1 MDIVTFGEYALKVLL
16 PVGLRL
22 KKLYTSEVDSGIT
35 EAFDLALNDWSEH
48 DPTTNDKLRLRNA
61 LEEYI
66 QSATSYEDLDEDTRA
81 FIDCFQRRLSEQP
94 AAHNY
99 LMMLRADKLEEQ
111 GVRDLQEHHKTQ
123 DLLQSIMSTLKEEDM
138 SPEELQA
145 LLKELP
151 LKEGLEQTE
160 STLGEM
166 LKKKR
171 IPSERVKGLVL
182 EFVRF
187 LFEYTDR
194 VDEEARHLREA
205 GYNYLAETLEE
216 IKRVLT
222 GESKQ
227 SLTAVY
233 EKYQEQAREG
243 EIKVL
248 KELIEG
254 AQLQFSFGEAC
265 KFYKCLIEL
274 APTVDH
280 HFKYAHLLQ
289 SLNNFNEAR
298 SHYEVA
304 LQVLR
309 SLAEHDLE
317 AYTPDVAATLNNL
330 GALLSDT
337 NEFEQ
342 SQTYYEEALQL
353 YRSLA
358 SRNPE
363 AYIPEVAMT
372 LNNLGALLSD
382 TNEFEQSQTYY
393 EEALQIRRSLS
404 ARNPEAYTPA
414 VAATLN
420 NLGILLS
427 DTNEFEQSQTYFE
440 EALQIRRSLSAR
452 NPEAYTPAVAAT
464 LNNLGILLR
473 RTHKFEQSQTYYE
486 EALQIRR
493 SLSARNPEAYT
504 PAVAMTLNNLGA
516 LLRRT
521 HKFEQ
526 SQTYFE
532 EALQI
537 CRSLA
542 SRNPEVYTPAVA
554 MTLNNLGILLSDTNE
569 FEQSQTYFE
578 EALQIYRSLASRNPE
593 AYTPDVAMTLYNL
606 VFLYIKLEREE
617 DAEGAYQEAYDIY
630 QRLAHSHPI
639 PYEIDYAEILVMG
652 ACLLDRQRKY
662 LEEAKAI
669 LDRYPEHPRARKIL
683 SSIE

>member
-1 MDIVTFGEYALKVLL
+1 MDLVTFGEYALKVLL

-22 KKLYTSEVDSGIT
+22 KKLYISEVDSGIT
-35 EAFDLALNDWSEH
+35 EAFDLALSDWSEH

-66 QSATSYEDLDEDTRA
+66 QSATSYKDLDEDTRV

-111 GVRDLQEHHKTQ
+111 GVQNLQEHHKTQ
-123 DLLQSIMSTLKEEDM
+123 DLLQSITSKLEEQNM

-166 LKKKR
+166 LKKRR

-304 LQVLR
+304 LQALR
-309 SLAEHDLE
+309 SLAEHDPE
-317 AYTPDVAATLNNL
+317 TYTPEVAATLNNL
-330 GALLSDT
+330 GA
-337 NEFEQ
+337 
-342 SQTYYEEALQL
+342 
-353 YRSLA
+353 
-358 SRNPE
+358 
-363 AYIPEVAMT
+363 
-372 LNNLGALLSD
+372 
-382 TNEFEQSQTYY
+382 
-393 EEALQIRRSLS
+393 
-404 ARNPEAYTPA
+404 
-414 VAATLN
+414 
-420 NLGILLS
+420 LLS

-452 NPEAYTPAVAAT
+452 NPEAYTPDVAMT
-464 LNNLGILLR
+464 LNNLGNLLSDI
-473 RTHKFEQSQTYYE
+473 HKFEQSQTYFEEALQLYRSLASRNPEAYTPDVAMTLNNLGALLSDTNEFEQSQTYFE

>member
-1 MDIVTFGEYALKVLL
+1 MDLVTFGEYALKVLL

-35 EAFDLALNDWSEH
+35 EAFDLALSDWSEH

-66 QSATSYEDLDEDTRA
+66 QSATSYEDLDEDTRV
-81 FIDCFQRRLSEQP
+81 FIDFFQRRLSEQT

-171 IPSERVKGLVL
+171 IPSERVKRLVL

-187 LFEYTDR
+187 LFEYTDK

-216 IKRVLT
+216 IKRILT

-304 LQVLR
+304 LQALR
-309 SLAEHDLE
+309 SLAEHDPE
-317 AYTPDVAATLNNL
+317 TYTPDVAMTLNNL
-330 GALLSDT
+330 GNLLSDIHK
-337 NEFEQ
+337 FEQ
-342 SQTYYEEALQL
+342 SQTYFEEALQL

-363 AYIPEVAMT
+363 AYTPDVAMT
-372 LNNLGALLSD
+372 LNNLGILLRR
-382 TNEFEQSQTYY
+382 THKFEQSQTYY

-404 ARNPEAYTPA
+404 ARNPEAYTPD
-414 VAATLN
+414 VAMTLN
-420 NLGILLS
+420 NLGALLS
-427 DTNEFEQSQTYFE
+427 DTNEFEQSQTYF
-440 EALQIRRSLSAR
+440 
-452 NPEAYTPAVAAT
+452 
-464 LNNLGILLR
+464 
-473 RTHKFEQSQTYYE
+473 E

>member
-35 EAFDLALNDWSEH
+35 EAFDLALSDWSEH

-81 FIDCFQRRLSEQP
+81 FIDIFQRRLSEQP

-111 GVRDLQEHHKTQ
+111 GMRDLQEHHKTQ

-265 KFYKCLIEL
+265 KFYKRLIEL
-274 APTVDH
+274 APMVDH

-317 AYTPDVAATLNNL
+317 AYTPAVAATLNNL

-363 AYIPEVAMT
+363 AYIPDVAMT
-372 LNNLGALLSD
+372 LNNLGILFSN

-393 EEALQIRRSLS
+393 EEALQIRRSLAS
-404 ARNPEAYTPA
+404 RNPEAYTPE
-414 VAATLN
+414 VAM
-420 NLGILLS
+420 
-427 DTNEFEQSQTYFE
+427 
-440 EALQIRRSLSAR
+440 
-452 NPEAYTPAVAAT
+452 T

-486 EALQIRR
+486 EALQ
-493 SLSARNPEAYT
+493 LY
-504 PAVAMTLNNLGA
+504 
-516 LLRRT
+516 
-521 HKFEQ
+521 
-526 SQTYFE
+526 
-532 EALQI
+532 
-537 CRSLA
+537 RSLA
-542 SRNPEVYTPAVA
+542 SRNPEAYIPDVA
-554 MTLNNLGILLSDTNE
+554 MTLNNLGILFSNTNE
-569 FEQSQTYFE
+569 FEQSQTYYE
-578 EALQIYRSLASRNPE
+578 EALQIRRSLASRNPE
-593 AYTPDVAMTLYNL
+593 AYTPEVAMTLYNL

-639 PYEIDYAEILVMG
+639 PYEINYAEILVMG
-652 ACLLDRQRKY
+652 AYLLDRQRKY

>member
-1 MDIVTFGEYALKVLL
+1 MDLVTFGEYALKVLL

-22 KKLYTSEVDSGIT
+22 KKLYISEVDSGIT
-35 EAFDLALNDWSEH
+35 EAFDLALSDWSEH

-66 QSATSYEDLDEDTRA
+66 QSATSYKDLDEDTRV

-111 GVRDLQEHHKTQ
+111 GVQNLQEHHKTQ
-123 DLLQSIMSTLKEEDM
+123 DLLQSITSKLEEQNM

-160 STLGEM
+160 STLEEM

-171 IPSERVKGLVL
+171 IPSERVKRLVL

-298 SHYEVA
+298 SHYE
-304 LQVLR
+304 
-309 SLAEHDLE
+309 
-317 AYTPDVAATLNNL
+317 
-330 GALLSDT
+330 
-337 NEFEQ
+337 
-342 SQTYYEEALQL
+342 EALQL
-353 YRSLA
+353 
-358 SRNPE
+358 
-363 AYIPEVAMT
+363 
-372 LNNLGALLSD
+372 
-382 TNEFEQSQTYY
+382 
-393 EEALQIRRSLS
+393 
-404 ARNPEAYTPA
+404 
-414 VAATLN
+414 
-420 NLGILLS
+420 
-427 DTNEFEQSQTYFE
+427 
-440 EALQIRRSLSAR
+440 
-452 NPEAYTPAVAAT
+452 
-464 LNNLGILLR
+464 
-473 RTHKFEQSQTYYE
+473 
-486 EALQIRR
+486 
-493 SLSARNPEAYT
+493 
-504 PAVAMTLNNLGA
+504 
-516 LLRRT
+516 
-521 HKFEQ
+521 
-526 SQTYFE
+526 
-532 EALQI
+532 
-537 CRSLA
+537 
-542 SRNPEVYTPAVA
+542 
-554 MTLNNLGILLSDTNE
+554 
-569 FEQSQTYFE
+569 
-578 EALQIYRSLASRNPE
+578 YRSLASRNPE
-593 AYTPDVAMTLYNL
+593 AYTPDVAMTLYNF
-606 VFLYIKLEREE
+606 VYLYIKLEREE

-652 ACLLDRQRKY
+652 AYLLDRQRKY

>member
-1 MDIVTFGEYALKVLL
+1 MDLVTFGEYALKVLL

-22 KKLYTSEVDSGIT
+22 KKLYISEVDSGIT
-35 EAFDLALNDWSEH
+35 KAFDLALSDWSEH

-66 QSATSYEDLDEDTRA
+66 QSATSYKDLDEDTIV

-111 GVRDLQEHHKTQ
+111 GVQNLQEHHKTQ

-160 STLGEM
+160 STLGGM
-166 LKKKR
+166 LKKRR

-265 KFYKCLIEL
+265 KFYKRLIEL

-304 LQVLR
+304 LQALR
-309 SLAEHDLE
+309 SLAEDDLE
-317 AYTPDVAATLNNL
+317 AYTPAVAATLNNL
-330 GALLSDT
+330 GALLSNT

-363 AYIPEVAMT
+363 AYTPDVAM
-372 LNNLGALLSD
+372 
-382 TNEFEQSQTYY
+382 
-393 EEALQIRRSLS
+393 
-404 ARNPEAYTPA
+404 
-414 VAATLN
+414 
-420 NLGILLS
+420 
-427 DTNEFEQSQTYFE
+427 
-440 EALQIRRSLSAR
+440 
-452 NPEAYTPAVAAT
+452 T

-473 RTHKFEQSQTYYE
+473 RTHKFEQSQTYFE
-486 EALQIRR
+486 EALQIR
-493 SLSARNPEAYT
+493 
-504 PAVAMTLNNLGA
+504 
-516 LLRRT
+516 
-521 HKFEQ
+521 
-526 SQTYFE
+526 
-532 EALQI
+532 
-537 CRSLA
+537 
-542 SRNPEVYTPAVA
+542 
-554 MTLNNLGILLSDTNE
+554 
-569 FEQSQTYFE
+569 
-578 EALQIYRSLASRNPE
+578 RSLASRNPE
-593 AYTPDVAMTLYNL
+593 AYTPEVAMTLNNLGNLLSNTNEFEQSQTYYEEALQICRSLSARNPETYTPAVAMTLYNL

-617 DAEGAYQEAYDIY
+617 DAEGVYQEAYDIY

-639 PYEIDYAEILVMG
+639 PYEINYAEILVMG
-652 ACLLDRQRKY
+652 AYLLDRQRKY

>member
-1 MDIVTFGEYALKVLL
+1 MDLVTFGEYALKVLL

-22 KKLYTSEVDSGIT
+22 KKLYISEVDSGIT
-35 EAFDLALNDWSEH
+35 EAFDLALSDWSEH

-66 QSATSYEDLDEDTRA
+66 QSATSYKDLDEDTRV

-111 GVRDLQEHHKTQ
+111 GVQNLQEHHKTQ

-166 LKKKR
+166 LKKRR

-265 KFYKCLIEL
+265 KFYKRLIEL

-304 LQVLR
+304 LQALR
-309 SLAEHDLE
+309 SLAEHDPE
-317 AYTPDVAATLNNL
+317 TYTPDVAATLNNL
-330 GALLSDT
+330 GALLKDT

-363 AYIPEVAMT
+363 A
-372 LNNLGALLSD
+372 
-382 TNEFEQSQTYY
+382 
-393 EEALQIRRSLS
+393 
-404 ARNPEAYTPA
+404 
-414 VAATLN
+414 
-420 NLGILLS
+420 
-427 DTNEFEQSQTYFE
+427 
-440 EALQIRRSLSAR
+440 
-452 NPEAYTPAVAAT
+452 
-464 LNNLGILLR
+464 
-473 RTHKFEQSQTYYE
+473 
-486 EALQIRR
+486 
-493 SLSARNPEAYT
+493 
-504 PAVAMTLNNLGA
+504 
-516 LLRRT
+516 
-521 HKFEQ
+521 
-526 SQTYFE
+526 
-532 EALQI
+532 
-537 CRSLA
+537 
-542 SRNPEVYTPAVA
+542 YTPAVA

-578 EALQIYRSLASRNPE
+578 EALQIRRSLASRNPE
-593 AYTPDVAMTLYNL
+593 AYTPGVAMTLYNL
-606 VFLYIKLEREE
+606 VFLYIKLEREK

-652 ACLLDRQRKY
+652 AYLLDRQRKY

>member
-1 MDIVTFGEYALKVLL
+1 MDLVTFGEYALKVLL

-22 KKLYTSEVDSGIT
+22 KKLYISEVDSGIT
-35 EAFDLALNDWSEH
+35 EAFDLALSDWSEH

-66 QSATSYEDLDEDTRA
+66 QSATSYKDLDEDTRV

-111 GVRDLQEHHKTQ
+111 GVQNLQEHHKTQ
-123 DLLQSIMSTLKEEDM
+123 DLLQSITSKLEEQNM

-166 LKKKR
+166 LKKRR

-233 EKYQEQAREG
+233 EKYQGQAREG

-265 KFYKCLIEL
+265 KFYKRLIEL

-304 LQVLR
+304 LQALR
-309 SLAEHDLE
+309 SLAEHNPE
-317 AYTPDVAATLNNL
+317 TYTPAVATTLNNLGALLSDTHNFEQSQTYYEEALRIRRSLSARNPETYTPEVAATLNNL

-337 NEFEQ
+337 HNFEQ
-342 SQTYYEEALQL
+342 SQTYFEEALQL

-363 AYIPEVAMT
+363 AYTPEVAMT
-372 LNNLGALLSD
+372 LNNLGALLRD
-382 TNEFEQSQTYY
+382 TNEFEQSQTYF

-427 DTNEFEQSQTYFE
+427 DTNEFEQSQTY
-440 EALQIRRSLSAR
+440 
-452 NPEAYTPAVAAT
+452 
-464 LNNLGILLR
+464 
-473 RTHKFEQSQTYYE
+473 YE
-486 EALQIRR
+486 EALQ
-493 SLSARNPEAYT
+493 L
-504 PAVAMTLNNLGA
+504 
-516 LLRRT
+516 
-521 HKFEQ
+521 
-526 SQTYFE
+526 
-532 EALQI
+532 
-537 CRSLA
+537 
-542 SRNPEVYTPAVA
+542 
-554 MTLNNLGILLSDTNE
+554 
-569 FEQSQTYFE
+569 
-578 EALQIYRSLASRNPE
+578 YRSLASRNPE

-652 ACLLDRQRKY
+652 AYLLDRQRKY

>member
-1 MDIVTFGEYALKVLL
+1 MDLVTFGEYALKVLL

-35 EAFDLALNDWSEH
+35 EAFDLALSDWSEH

-66 QSATSYEDLDEDTRA
+66 QSATSYEDLDEDTRV
-81 FIDCFQRRLSEQP
+81 FIDFFQRRLSEQP

-123 DLLQSIMSTLKEEDM
+123 DLLQSIMSTLKEEDI

-298 SHYEVA
+298 SHYEEA
-304 LQVLR
+304 LQLYR
-309 SLAEHDLE
+309 SLSARNPE

-363 AYIPEVAMT
+363 AYTPAVAMT
-372 LNNLGALLSD
+372 LNNLGILLRR
-382 TNEFEQSQTYY
+382 THKFEQSRTYY

-404 ARNPEAYTPA
+404 ARNPE
-414 VAATLN
+414 
-420 NLGILLS
+420 
-427 DTNEFEQSQTYFE
+427 
-440 EALQIRRSLSAR
+440 
-452 NPEAYTPAVAAT
+452 
-464 LNNLGILLR
+464 
-473 RTHKFEQSQTYYE
+473 
-486 EALQIRR
+486 
-493 SLSARNPEAYT
+493 
-504 PAVAMTLNNLGA
+504 
-516 LLRRT
+516 
-521 HKFEQ
+521 
-526 SQTYFE
+526 
-532 EALQI
+532 
-537 CRSLA
+537 
-542 SRNPEVYTPAVA
+542 VYTPDVA

-578 EALQIYRSLASRNPE
+578 EALQLYRSLSARNPE

-652 ACLLDRQRKY
+652 ACSLDRQRKY

>member
-1 MDIVTFGEYALKVLL
+1 MLSKYFYQLDFGS
-16 PVGLRL
+16 R
-22 KKLYTSEVDSGIT
+22 KLYISEVDSGIT
-35 EAFDLALNDWSEH
+35 EAFDLALSDWSEH

-66 QSATSYEDLDEDTRA
+66 QSATSYKDLDEDTRV

-111 GVRDLQEHHKTQ
+111 GVQNLQEHHKTQ
-123 DLLQSIMSTLKEEDM
+123 DLLQSITSKLEEQNM

-265 KFYKCLIEL
+265 KFYKRLIEL
-274 APTVDH
+274 APMVDH

-304 LQVLR
+304 LQALR
-309 SLAEHDLE
+309 SLAEHDPE
-317 AYTPDVAATLNNL
+317 TYTPAVATTLNNLGVLLSDTHNFEQSQTYYEEALRIRRSLSARNPETYTPEVAATLNNL
-330 GALLSDT
+330 GALLSDTHNFEQSQTYFEEALQLYRSLASRNPEAYTPAVAMTLNNLGTLLKDT

-353 YRSLA
+353 YRSL
-358 SRNPE
+358 
-363 AYIPEVAMT
+363 
-372 LNNLGALLSD
+372 
-382 TNEFEQSQTYY
+382 
-393 EEALQIRRSLS
+393 
-404 ARNPEAYTPA
+404 
-414 VAATLN
+414 
-420 NLGILLS
+420 
-427 DTNEFEQSQTYFE
+427 
-440 EALQIRRSLSAR
+440 
-452 NPEAYTPAVAAT
+452 
-464 LNNLGILLR
+464 
-473 RTHKFEQSQTYYE
+473 
-486 EALQIRR
+486 
-493 SLSARNPEAYT
+493 SARNPEAYT
-504 PAVAMTLNNLGA
+504 PAVAMTLYN
-516 LLRRT
+516 
-521 HKFEQ
+521 F
-526 SQTYFE
+526 
-532 EALQI
+532 
-537 CRSLA
+537 
-542 SRNPEVYTPAVA
+542 VY
-554 MTLNNLGILLSDTNE
+554 
-569 FEQSQTYFE
+569 
-578 EALQIYRSLASRNPE
+578 
-593 AYTPDVAMTLYNL
+593 
-606 VFLYIKLEREE
+606 LYIKLEREE

-652 ACLLDRQRKY
+652 AYLLDRQRKY

-669 LDRYPEHPRARKIL
+669 LYRYPEHPRARKIL

>member
-1 MDIVTFGEYALKVLL
+1 MDLVTFGEYALKVLL

-35 EAFDLALNDWSEH
+35 EAFDLALSDWSEH

-66 QSATSYEDLDEDTRA
+66 QSATSYEDLDEDTRV
-81 FIDCFQRRLSEQP
+81 FIDFFQRRLSEQT

-182 EFVRF
+182 GFVRF

-280 HFKYAHLLQ
+280 HFKYAHLLH

-298 SHYEVA
+298 SHYE
-304 LQVLR
+304 
-309 SLAEHDLE
+309 
-317 AYTPDVAATLNNL
+317 
-330 GALLSDT
+330 
-337 NEFEQ
+337 
-342 SQTYYEEALQL
+342 EALQL
-353 YRSLA
+353 Y
-358 SRNPE
+358 
-363 AYIPEVAMT
+363 
-372 LNNLGALLSD
+372 
-382 TNEFEQSQTYY
+382 
-393 EEALQIRRSLS
+393 RSLS
-404 ARNPEAYTPA
+404 ARNPEAYTP
-414 VAATLN
+414 
-420 NLGILLS
+420 
-427 DTNEFEQSQTYFE
+427 E
-440 EALQIRRSLSAR
+440 
-452 NPEAYTPAVAAT
+452 VAAT

-486 EALQIRR
+486 EALQLYR
-493 SLSARNPEAYT
+493 SLASRNPEAYT
-504 PAVAMTLNNLGA
+504 PAVAMTLNNLGN
-516 LLRRT
+516 LLRDT
-521 HKFEQ
+521 NEFEQ
-526 SQTYFE
+526 SQTYYE

-537 CRSLA
+537 RRSLA
-542 SRNPEVYTPAVA
+542 SRNPEAYTPDVAMTLNNLGNLLSDTNEFEQSQTYYEEALQIRRSLASRNPEAYTPAVA
-554 MTLNNLGILLSDTNE
+554 MTLNNLGILLRRTHK
-569 FEQSQTYFE
+569 FEQSQTYYE
-578 EALQIYRSLASRNPE
+578 EALQICRSLSARNPE
-593 AYTPDVAMTLYNL
+593 AYTPAVAMTLYNL

>member
-1 MDIVTFGEYALKVLL
+1 MDLVTFGEYALKVLL

-22 KKLYTSEVDSGIT
+22 KKLYISEVDSGIT
-35 EAFDLALNDWSEH
+35 EAFDLALSDWSEH

-66 QSATSYEDLDEDTRA
+66 QSATSYKDLDEDTRV

-111 GVRDLQEHHKTQ
+111 GVQNLQEHHKTQ
-123 DLLQSIMSTLKEEDM
+123 DLLQSITSKLEEQNM

-166 LKKKR
+166 LKKRR

-233 EKYQEQAREG
+233 EKYQGQAREG

-265 KFYKCLIEL
+265 KFYKRLIEL

-304 LQVLR
+304 LQALR
-309 SLAEHDLE
+309 SLAEHNPE
-317 AYTPDVAATLNNL
+317 TYTPAVATTLNNL

-337 NEFEQ
+337 HN
-342 SQTYYEEALQL
+342 
-353 YRSLA
+353 
-358 SRNPE
+358 
-363 AYIPEVAMT
+363 
-372 LNNLGALLSD
+372 
-382 TNEFEQSQTYY
+382 
-393 EEALQIRRSLS
+393 
-404 ARNPEAYTPA
+404 
-414 VAATLN
+414 
-420 NLGILLS
+420 
-427 DTNEFEQSQTYFE
+427 FEQSQTYFE
-440 EALQIRRSLSAR
+440 EALQL
-452 NPEAYTPAVAAT
+452 
-464 LNNLGILLR
+464 
-473 RTHKFEQSQTYYE
+473 
-486 EALQIRR
+486 
-493 SLSARNPEAYT
+493 
-504 PAVAMTLNNLGA
+504 
-516 LLRRT
+516 
-521 HKFEQ
+521 
-526 SQTYFE
+526 
-532 EALQI
+532 
-537 CRSLA
+537 
-542 SRNPEVYTPAVA
+542 
-554 MTLNNLGILLSDTNE
+554 
-569 FEQSQTYFE
+569 
-578 EALQIYRSLASRNPE
+578 YRSLASRNPE

-652 ACLLDRQRKY
+652 AYLLDRQRKY

>member
-1 MDIVTFGEYALKVLL
+1 MDIATFGEYALKVLL

-160 STLGEM
+160 STLEEM

-171 IPSERVKGLVL
+171 IPSERVKRLVL

-187 LFEYTDR
+187 LFEYTDK

-280 HFKYAHLLQ
+280 HFKYAHLLH

-298 SHYEVA
+298 SHYE
-304 LQVLR
+304 
-309 SLAEHDLE
+309 
-317 AYTPDVAATLNNL
+317 
-330 GALLSDT
+330 
-337 NEFEQ
+337 
-342 SQTYYEEALQL
+342 EALQL
-353 YRSLA
+353 Y
-358 SRNPE
+358 
-363 AYIPEVAMT
+363 
-372 LNNLGALLSD
+372 
-382 TNEFEQSQTYY
+382 
-393 EEALQIRRSLS
+393 RSLS
-404 ARNPEAYTPA
+404 ARNPEAYTP
-414 VAATLN
+414 
-420 NLGILLS
+420 
-427 DTNEFEQSQTYFE
+427 E
-440 EALQIRRSLSAR
+440 
-452 NPEAYTPAVAAT
+452 VAAT

-486 EALQIRR
+486 EALQ
-493 SLSARNPEAYT
+493 LY
-504 PAVAMTLNNLGA
+504 
-516 LLRRT
+516 
-521 HKFEQ
+521 
-526 SQTYFE
+526 
-532 EALQI
+532 
-537 CRSLA
+537 RSLA
-542 SRNPEVYTPAVA
+542 SRNPEAYTPAVA

-569 FEQSQTYFE
+569 FEQSQTYYE
-578 EALQIYRSLASRNPE
+578 EALQIRRSLASRNPE
-593 AYTPDVAMTLYNL
+593 AYTPAVAMTLNNLGILLRRTHKFEQSQTYYEEALQICRSLSARNPEAYTPAVAMTLYNL

>member
-1 MDIVTFGEYALKVLL
+1 MDLVTFGEYALKVLL

-22 KKLYTSEVDSGIT
+22 KKLYISEVDSGIT
-35 EAFDLALNDWSEH
+35 EAFDLALSDWSEH

-66 QSATSYEDLDEDTRA
+66 QSATSYKDLDEDTRV

-111 GVRDLQEHHKTQ
+111 GVQNLQEHHKTQ
-123 DLLQSIMSTLKEEDM
+123 DLLQSITSKLEEQNM

-166 LKKKR
+166 LKKRR

-304 LQVLR
+304 LQALR
-309 SLAEHDLE
+309 SLAEHDPE
-317 AYTPDVAATLNNL
+317 TYTPEVAATLNNL
-330 GALLSDT
+330 GA
-337 NEFEQ
+337 
-342 SQTYYEEALQL
+342 
-353 YRSLA
+353 
-358 SRNPE
+358 
-363 AYIPEVAMT
+363 
-372 LNNLGALLSD
+372 
-382 TNEFEQSQTYY
+382 
-393 EEALQIRRSLS
+393 
-404 ARNPEAYTPA
+404 
-414 VAATLN
+414 
-420 NLGILLS
+420 LLS

-452 NPEAYTPAVAAT
+452 NPEAYTPDVAMTLNNLGNLLSDIHKFEQSQTYFEEALQLYRSLASRNPEAYTPDVAMT

>member
-1 MDIVTFGEYALKVLL
+1 MDLVTFGEYALKVLL

-22 KKLYTSEVDSGIT
+22 KKLYISEVDSGIT
-35 EAFDLALNDWSEH
+35 EAFDLALSDWSEH

-66 QSATSYEDLDEDTRA
+66 QSATSYKDLDEDTRV

-111 GVRDLQEHHKTQ
+111 GVQNLQEHHKTQ
-123 DLLQSIMSTLKEEDM
+123 DLLQSITSKLEEQNM

-166 LKKKR
+166 LKKRR

-233 EKYQEQAREG
+233 EKYQGQAREG

-265 KFYKCLIEL
+265 KFYKRLIEL

-304 LQVLR
+304 LQALR
-309 SLAEHDLE
+309 SLAEHNPE
-317 AYTPDVAATLNNL
+317 TYTPAVATTLNNL

-337 NEFEQ
+337 HNFEQ
-342 SQTYYEEALQL
+342 SQTYFEEALQL

-363 AYIPEVAMT
+363 AYTPEVAMT
-372 LNNLGALLSD
+372 LNNLGNLL
-382 TNEFEQSQTYY
+382 
-393 EEALQIRRSLS
+393 RC
-404 ARNPEAYTPA
+404 
-414 VAATLN
+414 
-420 NLGILLS
+420 
-427 DTNEFEQSQTYFE
+427 TNEFEQSQTYFE
-440 EALQIRRSLSAR
+440 EALQICRSLSAR
-452 NPEAYTPAVAAT
+452 NPET
-464 LNNLGILLR
+464 
-473 RTHKFEQSQTYYE
+473 
-486 EALQIRR
+486 
-493 SLSARNPEAYT
+493 YT

-532 EALQI
+532 EALQ
-537 CRSLA
+537 L
-542 SRNPEVYTPAVA
+542 
-554 MTLNNLGILLSDTNE
+554 
-569 FEQSQTYFE
+569 
-578 EALQIYRSLASRNPE
+578 YRSLASRNPE

-652 ACLLDRQRKY
+652 AYLLDRQRKY

>member
-35 EAFDLALNDWSEH
+35 EAFDLALSDWSEH

-81 FIDCFQRRLSEQP
+81 FIDIFQRRLSEQP

-111 GVRDLQEHHKTQ
+111 GMRDLQEHHKTQ

-265 KFYKCLIEL
+265 KFYKRLIEL
-274 APTVDH
+274 APMVDH

-317 AYTPDVAATLNNL
+317 AYTPAVAATLNNL

-363 AYIPEVAMT
+363 AYIPDVAMT
-372 LNNLGALLSD
+372 LNNLGNLLSN

-393 EEALQIRRSLS
+393 EEALQIRRSL
-404 ARNPEAYTPA
+404 
-414 VAATLN
+414 
-420 NLGILLS
+420 
-427 DTNEFEQSQTYFE
+427 
-440 EALQIRRSLSAR
+440 
-452 NPEAYTPAVAAT
+452 
-464 LNNLGILLR
+464 
-473 RTHKFEQSQTYYE
+473 
-486 EALQIRR
+486 
-493 SLSARNPEAYT
+493 
-504 PAVAMTLNNLGA
+504 
-516 LLRRT
+516 
-521 HKFEQ
+521 
-526 SQTYFE
+526 
-532 EALQI
+532 
-537 CRSLA
+537 
-542 SRNPEVYTPAVA
+542 
-554 MTLNNLGILLSDTNE
+554 
-569 FEQSQTYFE
+569 
-578 EALQIYRSLASRNPE
+578 ASRNPE
-593 AYTPDVAMTLYNL
+593 AYTPEVAMTLYNL

-639 PYEIDYAEILVMG
+639 PYEINYAEILVMG
-652 ACLLDRQRKY
+652 AYLLDRQRKY

>member
-1 MDIVTFGEYALKVLL
+1 MDLVTFGEYALKVLL

-35 EAFDLALNDWSEH
+35 EAFDLALSDWSEH

-66 QSATSYEDLDEDTRA
+66 QSATSYKDLDEDTRV
-81 FIDCFQRRLSEQP
+81 FIDFFQRRLSEQP

-111 GVRDLQEHHKTQ
+111 GVQDLQEHHKTQ

-138 SPEELQA
+138 SSEELQA

-182 EFVRF
+182 GFVRF

-233 EKYQEQAREG
+233 EKYQGQAREG

-265 KFYKCLIEL
+265 KFYKRLIEL

-304 LQVLR
+304 LQALR
-309 SLAEHDLE
+309 SLAEHNPE
-317 AYTPDVAATLNNL
+317 TYTPAVATTLNNL

-337 NEFEQ
+337 HNFEQ
-342 SQTYYEEALQL
+342 SQTYFEEALQL

-363 AYIPEVAMT
+363 AYTPEVAMT
-372 LNNLGALLSD
+372 LNNLGALLRD
-382 TNEFEQSQTYY
+382 TNEFEQSQTYF

-427 DTNEFEQSQTYFE
+427 DTNEFEQSQTYYEEALQLYRSLASRNPEAYTPEVAMTLNNLGNLLRCTNEFEQSQTYFE
-440 EALQIRRSLSAR
+440 EALQICRSLSAR
-452 NPEAYTPAVAAT
+452 NPET
-464 LNNLGILLR
+464 
-473 RTHKFEQSQTYYE
+473 
-486 EALQIRR
+486 
-493 SLSARNPEAYT
+493 YT

-532 EALQI
+532 EALQ
-537 CRSLA
+537 L
-542 SRNPEVYTPAVA
+542 
-554 MTLNNLGILLSDTNE
+554 
-569 FEQSQTYFE
+569 
-578 EALQIYRSLASRNPE
+578 YRSLASRNPE

-652 ACLLDRQRKY
+652 AYLLDRQRKY

>member
-35 EAFDLALNDWSEH
+35 EAFDLALSDWSEH

-81 FIDCFQRRLSEQP
+81 FIDIFQRRLSEQP

-111 GVRDLQEHHKTQ
+111 GMRDLQEHHKTQ

-265 KFYKCLIEL
+265 KFYKRLIEL
-274 APTVDH
+274 APMVDH

-317 AYTPDVAATLNNL
+317 AYTPAVAATLNNL

-363 AYIPEVAMT
+363 AYIPDVAMT
-372 LNNLGALLSD
+372 LNNLGNLLSN

-393 EEALQIRRSLS
+393 EEALQIRRSLAS
-404 ARNPEAYTPA
+404 RNPEAYTPA

-420 NLGILLS
+420 NLGNLLSDTNEFEQSQTYYEEALQLYRSLSARNPETYTPAVAATLNNLGALLS

-440 EALQIRRSLSAR
+440 EALQIRRSLASR
-452 NPEAYTPAVAAT
+452 NPEAYIPDVAMT
-464 LNNLGILLR
+464 LNNLGILFSN
-473 RTHKFEQSQTYYE
+473 TNEFEQSQTYYE

-493 SLSARNPEAYT
+493 SL
-504 PAVAMTLNNLGA
+504 
-516 LLRRT
+516 
-521 HKFEQ
+521 
-526 SQTYFE
+526 
-532 EALQI
+532 
-537 CRSLA
+537 
-542 SRNPEVYTPAVA
+542 
-554 MTLNNLGILLSDTNE
+554 
-569 FEQSQTYFE
+569 
-578 EALQIYRSLASRNPE
+578 ASRNPE
-593 AYTPDVAMTLYNL
+593 AYTPEVAMTLYNL

-639 PYEIDYAEILVMG
+639 PYEINYAEILVMG
-652 ACLLDRQRKY
+652 AYLLDRQRKY

>member
-1 MDIVTFGEYALKVLL
+1 MDLVTFGEYALKVLL

-35 EAFDLALNDWSEH
+35 EAFDLALSDWSEH

-66 QSATSYEDLDEDTRA
+66 QSATSYKDLDEDTRV
-81 FIDCFQRRLSEQP
+81 FIDFFQRRLSEQP

-111 GVRDLQEHHKTQ
+111 GVQDLQEHHKTQ

-138 SPEELQA
+138 SSEELQA

-182 EFVRF
+182 GFVRF

-227 SLTAVY
+227 SLTAIY
-233 EKYQEQAREG
+233 ERYQEQAREG

-265 KFYKCLIEL
+265 KFYKRLIEL

-280 HFKYAHLLQ
+280 HFEYAHLLQ

-304 LQVLR
+304 LQALR

-317 AYTPDVAATLNNL
+317 AYTPAVAMTLNNL
-330 GALLSDT
+330 GILLSDT

-363 AYIPEVAMT
+363 AYTPDVAMT
-372 LNNLGALLSD
+372 LNNLGNLLSD

-393 EEALQIRRSLS
+393 EEALQIRRSLAS
-404 ARNPEAYTPA
+404 RNPEAYTPA

-420 NLGILLS
+420 NLGALLS

-440 EALQIRRSLSAR
+440 EALQICRSLSAR
-452 NPEAYTPAVAAT
+452 NPETYTPA
-464 LNNLGILLR
+464 
-473 RTHKFEQSQTYYE
+473 
-486 EALQIRR
+486 
-493 SLSARNPEAYT
+493 
-504 PAVAMTLNNLGA
+504 
-516 LLRRT
+516 
-521 HKFEQ
+521 
-526 SQTYFE
+526 
-532 EALQI
+532 
-537 CRSLA
+537 
-542 SRNPEVYTPAVA
+542 
-554 MTLNNLGILLSDTNE
+554 
-569 FEQSQTYFE
+569 
-578 EALQIYRSLASRNPE
+578 
-593 AYTPDVAMTLYNL
+593 VAMTLYNL

-617 DAEGAYQEAYDIY
+617 DAEGVYQEAYDIY

-652 ACLLDRQRKY
+652 AYLLDRQRKY

>member
-1 MDIVTFGEYALKVLL
+1 MDLVTFGEYALKVLL

-22 KKLYTSEVDSGIT
+22 KKLYISEVDSGIT
-35 EAFDLALNDWSEH
+35 EAFDLALSDWSEH

-66 QSATSYEDLDEDTRA
+66 QSATSYKDLDEDTRV

-111 GVRDLQEHHKTQ
+111 GVQNLQEHHKTQ
-123 DLLQSIMSTLKEEDM
+123 DLLQSITSKLEEQNM

-166 LKKKR
+166 LKKRR

-233 EKYQEQAREG
+233 EKYQGQAREG

-265 KFYKCLIEL
+265 KFYKRLIEL

-304 LQVLR
+304 LQALR
-309 SLAEHDLE
+309 SLAEHNPE
-317 AYTPDVAATLNNL
+317 TYTPAVATTLNNLGALLSDTHNFEQSQTYYEEALRIRRSLSARNPETYTPEVAATLNNL

-337 NEFEQ
+337 HNFEQSQTYFEEALQLYRSLASRNPEAYTPEVAMTLNNLGILLSDTHNFEQ

-363 AYIPEVAMT
+363 AYTPEVAMT
-372 LNNLGALLSD
+372 LNNLGNLL
-382 TNEFEQSQTYY
+382 
-393 EEALQIRRSLS
+393 RC
-404 ARNPEAYTPA
+404 
-414 VAATLN
+414 
-420 NLGILLS
+420 
-427 DTNEFEQSQTYFE
+427 TNEFEQSQTYFE
-440 EALQIRRSLSAR
+440 EALQICRSLSAR
-452 NPEAYTPAVAAT
+452 NPET
-464 LNNLGILLR
+464 
-473 RTHKFEQSQTYYE
+473 
-486 EALQIRR
+486 
-493 SLSARNPEAYT
+493 YT

-532 EALQI
+532 EALQ
-537 CRSLA
+537 L
-542 SRNPEVYTPAVA
+542 
-554 MTLNNLGILLSDTNE
+554 
-569 FEQSQTYFE
+569 
-578 EALQIYRSLASRNPE
+578 YRSLASRNPE

-652 ACLLDRQRKY
+652 AYLLDRQRKY

>member
-1 MDIVTFGEYALKVLL
+1 MDLVTFGEYALKVLL

-35 EAFDLALNDWSEH
+35 EAFDLALSDWSEH

-81 FIDCFQRRLSEQP
+81 FIDFFQRRLSEQP

-265 KFYKCLIEL
+265 KFYKRLIEL

-280 HFKYAHLLQ
+280 HFEYAHLLQ

-317 AYTPDVAATLNNL
+317 AYTPAVATTLNNL
-330 GALLSDT
+330 GTLLKDT

-363 AYIPEVAMT
+363 AYIPDVAM
-372 LNNLGALLSD
+372 
-382 TNEFEQSQTYY
+382 
-393 EEALQIRRSLS
+393 
-404 ARNPEAYTPA
+404 
-414 VAATLN
+414 TLN

-427 DTNEFEQSQTYFE
+427 DTNEFEQS
-440 EALQIRRSLSAR
+440 L
-452 NPEAYTPAVAAT
+452 
-464 LNNLGILLR
+464 
-473 RTHKFEQSQTYYE
+473 TYYE
-486 EALQIRR
+486 EALQLYR

-516 LLRRT
+516 LLRDTNEFEQSQTYYEEALQIRRSLASRNPEAYTPAVAATLNNLGALLSDT
-521 HKFEQ
+521 HNFEQ

-537 CRSLA
+537 R
-542 SRNPEVYTPAVA
+542 
-554 MTLNNLGILLSDTNE
+554 
-569 FEQSQTYFE
+569 
-578 EALQIYRSLASRNPE
+578 RSLASRNPE
-593 AYTPDVAMTLYNL
+593 AYTPAVAMTLYNL
-606 VFLYIKLEREE
+606 VFLYIKLEREK

-652 ACLLDRQRKY
+652 AYLLDRQRKY

>member
-1 MDIVTFGEYALKVLL
+1 MDLVTFGEYALKVLL

-35 EAFDLALNDWSEH
+35 EAFDLALSDWSEH

-66 QSATSYEDLDEDTRA
+66 QSATSYEDLDEDTRV
-81 FIDCFQRRLSEQP
+81 FIDFFQRRLSEQT

-182 EFVRF
+182 GFVRF

-280 HFKYAHLLQ
+280 HFKYAHLLH

-298 SHYEVA
+298 SHYE
-304 LQVLR
+304 
-309 SLAEHDLE
+309 
-317 AYTPDVAATLNNL
+317 
-330 GALLSDT
+330 
-337 NEFEQ
+337 
-342 SQTYYEEALQL
+342 EALQL
-353 YRSLA
+353 Y
-358 SRNPE
+358 
-363 AYIPEVAMT
+363 
-372 LNNLGALLSD
+372 
-382 TNEFEQSQTYY
+382 
-393 EEALQIRRSLS
+393 RSLS
-404 ARNPEAYTPA
+404 ARNPEAYTP
-414 VAATLN
+414 
-420 NLGILLS
+420 
-427 DTNEFEQSQTYFE
+427 E
-440 EALQIRRSLSAR
+440 
-452 NPEAYTPAVAAT
+452 VAAT

-486 EALQIRR
+486 EALQ
-493 SLSARNPEAYT
+493 L
-504 PAVAMTLNNLGA
+504 
-516 LLRRT
+516 
-521 HKFEQ
+521 
-526 SQTYFE
+526 
-532 EALQI
+532 
-537 CRSLA
+537 
-542 SRNPEVYTPAVA
+542 
-554 MTLNNLGILLSDTNE
+554 
-569 FEQSQTYFE
+569 
-578 EALQIYRSLASRNPE
+578 YRSLASRNPE
-593 AYTPDVAMTLYNL
+593 AYTPAVAMTLYNL

>member
-1 MDIVTFGEYALKVLL
+1 MDLVTFGEYALKVLL

-66 QSATSYEDLDEDTRA
+66 QSATSYKDLDEDTRV
-81 FIDCFQRRLSEQP
+81 FIDCFQRRLSEQL
-94 AAHNY
+94 AAYNY

-111 GVRDLQEHHKTQ
+111 GVRDLQEHHKTH
-123 DLLQSIMSTLKEEDM
+123 DLLQSITSKLEEQNM
-138 SPEELQA
+138 SPEDFQV

-160 STLGEM
+160 STLEEM
-166 LKKKR
+166 LKKKH
-171 IPSERVKGLVL
+171 IPSERVKRLVL

-187 LFEYTDR
+187 LFEYTDK

-216 IKRVLT
+216 IKRVLR

-248 KELIEG
+248 KQLIEG
-254 AQLQFSFGEAC
+254 AQLQFSFREAC
-265 KFYKCLIEL
+265 KFYKRLIEL

-280 HFKYAHLLQ
+280 HFEYAHLLQ

-304 LQVLR
+304 LQALH
-309 SLAEHDLE
+309 SLAEHD
-317 AYTPDVAATLNNL
+317 PDT
-330 GALLSDT
+330 
-337 NEFEQ
+337 
-342 SQTYYEEALQL
+342 
-353 YRSLA
+353 
-358 SRNPE
+358 
-363 AYIPEVAMT
+363 
-372 LNNLGALLSD
+372 
-382 TNEFEQSQTYY
+382 
-393 EEALQIRRSLS
+393 
-404 ARNPEAYTPA
+404 YTPA
-414 VAATLN
+414 VAA
-420 NLGILLS
+420 
-427 DTNEFEQSQTYFE
+427 
-440 EALQIRRSLSAR
+440 
-452 NPEAYTPAVAAT
+452 
-464 LNNLGILLR
+464 
-473 RTHKFEQSQTYYE
+473 
-486 EALQIRR
+486 
-493 SLSARNPEAYT
+493 
-504 PAVAMTLNNLGA
+504 TLNNLGA

-537 CRSLA
+537 RRSLA
-542 SRNPEVYTPAVA
+542 SRNPEAYTPAVA
-554 MTLNNLGILLSDTNE
+554 ATFNNLGNLLSNTNE
-569 FEQSQTYFE
+569 FEQSQTYYE
-578 EALQIYRSLASRNPE
+578 EALQLYRSLSARNPETYTPDVAATLNNLGILLRHTHKFEQSQTYYEEALQLYRSLSARNPEAYTPALAATLNNLGGLLSNTNEFEQSQTYYEEALQLYRSLSARNPE

-652 ACLLDRQRKY
+652 ACSLDRQRKY

-669 LDRYPEHPRARKIL
+669 LYRYPEHPRARKIL

>member
-1 MDIVTFGEYALKVLL
+1 MDLVTFGEYALKVLL

-22 KKLYTSEVDSGIT
+22 KKLYISEVDSGIT
-35 EAFDLALNDWSEH
+35 EAFDLALSDWSEH

-66 QSATSYEDLDEDTRA
+66 QSATSYKDLDEDTRV

-111 GVRDLQEHHKTQ
+111 GVQNLQEHHKTQ
-123 DLLQSIMSTLKEEDM
+123 DLLQSITSKLEEQNM

-166 LKKKR
+166 LKKRR

-233 EKYQEQAREG
+233 EKYQGQAREG

-265 KFYKCLIEL
+265 KFYKRLIEL

-304 LQVLR
+304 LQALR
-309 SLAEHDLE
+309 SLAEHNPE
-317 AYTPDVAATLNNL
+317 TYTPAVATTLNNL

-337 NEFEQ
+337 HNFEQ

-353 YRSLA
+353 
-358 SRNPE
+358 
-363 AYIPEVAMT
+363 
-372 LNNLGALLSD
+372 
-382 TNEFEQSQTYY
+382 
-393 EEALQIRRSLS
+393 
-404 ARNPEAYTPA
+404 
-414 VAATLN
+414 
-420 NLGILLS
+420 
-427 DTNEFEQSQTYFE
+427 
-440 EALQIRRSLSAR
+440 
-452 NPEAYTPAVAAT
+452 
-464 LNNLGILLR
+464 
-473 RTHKFEQSQTYYE
+473 
-486 EALQIRR
+486 
-493 SLSARNPEAYT
+493 
-504 PAVAMTLNNLGA
+504 
-516 LLRRT
+516 
-521 HKFEQ
+521 
-526 SQTYFE
+526 
-532 EALQI
+532 
-537 CRSLA
+537 
-542 SRNPEVYTPAVA
+542 
-554 MTLNNLGILLSDTNE
+554 
-569 FEQSQTYFE
+569 
-578 EALQIYRSLASRNPE
+578 YRSLASRNPE

-652 ACLLDRQRKY
+652 AYLLDRQRKY

>member
-1 MDIVTFGEYALKVLL
+1 MDLVTFGEYALKVLL

-35 EAFDLALNDWSEH
+35 EAFDLALSDWSEH

-66 QSATSYEDLDEDTRA
+66 QSATSYKDLDEDTRV
-81 FIDCFQRRLSEQP
+81 FIDFFQRRLSEQP

-111 GVRDLQEHHKTQ
+111 GVQDLQEHHKTQ

-160 STLGEM
+160 STLEEM

-171 IPSERVKGLVL
+171 IPSERVKRLVL

-187 LFEYTDR
+187 LFEYTDK

-298 SHYEVA
+298 SHYE
-304 LQVLR
+304 
-309 SLAEHDLE
+309 
-317 AYTPDVAATLNNL
+317 
-330 GALLSDT
+330 
-337 NEFEQ
+337 
-342 SQTYYEEALQL
+342 EALQL

-363 AYIPEVAMT
+363 AYTPDVAMTLNNLGALLSGTHKFEQSQTYYEEALQLYSSLASRNPEAYTPAVAAT

-393 EEALQIRRSLS
+393 EEALQIRRSLAS
-404 ARNPEAYTPA
+404 RNPEAYTP
-414 VAATLN
+414 
-420 NLGILLS
+420 
-427 DTNEFEQSQTYFE
+427 D
-440 EALQIRRSLSAR
+440 
-452 NPEAYTPAVAAT
+452 
-464 LNNLGILLR
+464 
-473 RTHKFEQSQTYYE
+473 
-486 EALQIRR
+486 
-493 SLSARNPEAYT
+493 
-504 PAVAMTLNNLGA
+504 VAMTLNNLGA
-516 LLRRT
+516 LLSDT
-521 HKFEQ
+521 NKFEQ
-526 SQTYFE
+526 SQTY
-532 EALQI
+532 
-537 CRSLA
+537 
-542 SRNPEVYTPAVA
+542 Y
-554 MTLNNLGILLSDTNE
+554 
-569 FEQSQTYFE
+569 E

-593 AYTPDVAMTLYNL
+593 AYTPDVAMTLYNF
-606 VFLYIKLEREE
+606 VYLYIKLEREE

>member
-1 MDIVTFGEYALKVLL
+1 MDLVTFGEYALKVLL

-35 EAFDLALNDWSEH
+35 EAFDLALSDWSEH

-66 QSATSYEDLDEDTRA
+66 QSATSYKDLDEDTRV
-81 FIDCFQRRLSEQP
+81 FIDFFQRRLSEQP

-111 GVRDLQEHHKTQ
+111 GVQDLQEHHKTQ

-138 SPEELQA
+138 SSEELQA

-182 EFVRF
+182 GFVRF

-227 SLTAVY
+227 SLTAIY
-233 EKYQEQAREG
+233 ERYQEQAREG

-265 KFYKCLIEL
+265 KFYKRLIEL
-274 APTVDH
+274 APTVDQ
-280 HFKYAHLLQ
+280 HFEYAHLLQ

-304 LQVLR
+304 LQALR

-317 AYTPDVAATLNNL
+317 AYTPAVAMTLNNL
-330 GALLSDT
+330 GILLSDT

-363 AYIPEVAMT
+363 AYTPDVAMT
-372 LNNLGALLSD
+372 LNNLGNLLSD

-393 EEALQIRRSLS
+393 EEALQIRRSLAS
-404 ARNPEAYTPA
+404 RNPEAYTPA

-420 NLGILLS
+420 NLG
-427 DTNEFEQSQTYFE
+427 
-440 EALQIRRSLSAR
+440 A
-452 NPEAYTPAVAAT
+452 
-464 LNNLGILLR
+464 
-473 RTHKFEQSQTYYE
+473 
-486 EALQIRR
+486 
-493 SLSARNPEAYT
+493 
-504 PAVAMTLNNLGA
+504 
-516 LLRRT
+516 
-521 HKFEQ
+521 
-526 SQTYFE
+526 
-532 EALQI
+532 
-537 CRSLA
+537 
-542 SRNPEVYTPAVA
+542 
-554 MTLNNLGILLSDTNE
+554 LLSDTNE

-593 AYTPDVAMTLYNL
+593 AYTPAVAMTLNNLGNLLRCTNEFEQSQTYFEEALQICRSLSARNPETYTPAVAMTLYNL

-617 DAEGAYQEAYDIY
+617 DAEGVYQEAYDIY

-652 ACLLDRQRKY
+652 AYLLDRQRKY

>member
-1 MDIVTFGEYALKVLL
+1 MDLVTFGEYALKVLL
-16 PVGLRL
+16 PLGLRL

-99 LMMLRADKLEEQ
+99 VMMLRADKQEEQ
-111 GVRDLQEHHKTQ
+111 EVQNLQEHHKTQ

-138 SPEELQA
+138 SPEDLQA
-145 LLKELP
+145 LLKDLP

-187 LFEYTDR
+187 LFEYTYR

-254 AQLQFSFGEAC
+254 AQLQLSFGEAC

-304 LQVLR
+304 LQALR
-309 SLAEHDLE
+309 SLAEHDPE
-317 AYTPDVAATLNNL
+317 TYTPA
-330 GALLSDT
+330 
-337 NEFEQ
+337 
-342 SQTYYEEALQL
+342 
-353 YRSLA
+353 
-358 SRNPE
+358 
-363 AYIPEVAMT
+363 VAMT
-372 LNNLGALLSD
+372 LNNLGNLLCD

-393 EEALQIRRSLS
+393 EEALQIRRSLASRNPEAYTPDVAMTLNNLGILLCGTNEFEQSQTYFEEALQLYRSLS
-404 ARNPEAYTPA
+404 ARNPEAYTPD
-414 VAATLN
+414 VAMTLN

-427 DTNEFEQSQTYFE
+427 GMNEFEQSQTYFE

-486 EALQIRR
+486 EALQLYR

-504 PAVAMTLNNLGA
+504 PDVAMTLNNLGT
-516 LLRRT
+516 LLSDT
-521 HKFEQ
+521 HNFEQ
-526 SQTYFE
+526 SQTYYE

-542 SRNPEVYTPAVA
+542 A
-554 MTLNNLGILLSDTNE
+554 
-569 FEQSQTYFE
+569 
-578 EALQIYRSLASRNPE
+578 RNPE

-606 VFLYIKLEREE
+606 VFLYIKLEREK

>member
-1 MDIVTFGEYALKVLL
+1 MDLVTFGEYALKVLL

-35 EAFDLALNDWSEH
+35 EAFDLALSDWSEH

-66 QSATSYEDLDEDTRA
+66 QSATSYKDLDEDTRV
-81 FIDCFQRRLSEQP
+81 FIDFFQRRLSEQP

-111 GVRDLQEHHKTQ
+111 GVQDLQEHHKTQ

-138 SPEELQA
+138 SSEELQA

-182 EFVRF
+182 GFVRF

-280 HFKYAHLLQ
+280 HFKYAHLLH

-298 SHYEVA
+298 SHYEEA
-304 LQVLR
+304 LQLYR
-309 SLAEHDLE
+309 SLSARNPE
-317 AYTPDVAATLNNL
+317 AYTPEVAATLNNL
-330 GALLSDT
+330 GILLRRT
-337 NEFEQ
+337 HQFEQ

-363 AYIPEVAMT
+363 AYTPAVAMT
-372 LNNLGALLSD
+372 LNNLGILLSD

-393 EEALQIRRSLS
+393 EEALQIRRSLAS
-404 ARNPEAYTPA
+404 RNPEAYTPA
-414 VAATLN
+414 VAM
-420 NLGILLS
+420 
-427 DTNEFEQSQTYFE
+427 
-440 EALQIRRSLSAR
+440 
-452 NPEAYTPAVAAT
+452 T

-486 EALQIRR
+486 EALQICR

-504 PAVAMTLNNLGA
+504 PA
-516 LLRRT
+516 
-521 HKFEQ
+521 
-526 SQTYFE
+526 
-532 EALQI
+532 
-537 CRSLA
+537 
-542 SRNPEVYTPAVA
+542 
-554 MTLNNLGILLSDTNE
+554 
-569 FEQSQTYFE
+569 
-578 EALQIYRSLASRNPE
+578 
-593 AYTPDVAMTLYNL
+593 VAMTLYNL

>member
-1 MDIVTFGEYALKVLL
+1 MDLVTFGEYALKVLL

-35 EAFDLALNDWSEH
+35 EAFDLALSDWSEH

-66 QSATSYEDLDEDTRA
+66 QSATSYEDLDEDTRV
-81 FIDCFQRRLSEQP
+81 FIDFFQRRLSEQP

-123 DLLQSIMSTLKEEDM
+123 DLLQSIMSTLKEEDI

-317 AYTPDVAATLNNL
+317 AYTPAVAATLNNL
-330 GALLSDT
+330 GALLSDTNEFEQSQTYFEEALQIRRSLASRNPEAYIPDVAMTLNNLGILFSDT

-363 AYIPEVAMT
+363 AYIPDVAMT
-372 LNNLGALLSD
+372 LNNLGNLLSN

-393 EEALQIRRSLS
+393 EEALQIRRSLAS
-404 ARNPEAYTPA
+404 RNPEAYTPE
-414 VAATLN
+414 VAM
-420 NLGILLS
+420 
-427 DTNEFEQSQTYFE
+427 
-440 EALQIRRSLSAR
+440 
-452 NPEAYTPAVAAT
+452 T

-486 EALQIRR
+486 EALQ
-493 SLSARNPEAYT
+493 LY
-504 PAVAMTLNNLGA
+504 
-516 LLRRT
+516 
-521 HKFEQ
+521 
-526 SQTYFE
+526 
-532 EALQI
+532 
-537 CRSLA
+537 RSLA
-542 SRNPEVYTPAVA
+542 SRNPEAYIPDVA
-554 MTLNNLGILLSDTNE
+554 MTLNNLGILFSNTNE
-569 FEQSQTYFE
+569 FEQSQTYYE
-578 EALQIYRSLASRNPE
+578 EALQIRRSLASRNPE
-593 AYTPDVAMTLYNL
+593 AYTPEVAMTLYNL

-639 PYEIDYAEILVMG
+639 PYEINYAEILVMG
-652 ACLLDRQRKY
+652 AYLLDRQRKY

>member
-1 MDIVTFGEYALKVLL
+1 MDLVTFGEYALKVLL

-66 QSATSYEDLDEDTRA
+66 QSATSYKDLDEDTRV
-81 FIDCFQRRLSEQP
+81 FIDCFQRRLSEQL
-94 AAHNY
+94 AAYNY

-111 GVRDLQEHHKTQ
+111 GVRDLQEHHKTH
-123 DLLQSIMSTLKEEDM
+123 DLLQSITSKLEEQNM
-138 SPEELQA
+138 SPEDFQV

-160 STLGEM
+160 STLEEM
-166 LKKKR
+166 LKKKH
-171 IPSERVKGLVL
+171 IPSERVKRLVL

-187 LFEYTDR
+187 LFEYTDK

-216 IKRVLT
+216 IKRVLR

-248 KELIEG
+248 KQLIEG
-254 AQLQFSFGEAC
+254 AQLQFSFREAC
-265 KFYKCLIEL
+265 KFYKRLIEL

-280 HFKYAHLLQ
+280 HFEYAHLLQ

-304 LQVLR
+304 LQALH
-309 SLAEHDLE
+309 SLAEHDPDT
-317 AYTPDVAATLNNL
+317 YTPAVAATLNNL
-330 GALLSDT
+330 GILLRHT
-337 NEFEQ
+337 HKFEQ

-353 YRSLA
+353 YRSL
-358 SRNPE
+358 
-363 AYIPEVAMT
+363 
-372 LNNLGALLSD
+372 
-382 TNEFEQSQTYY
+382 
-393 EEALQIRRSLS
+393 S
-404 ARNPEAYTPA
+404 A
-414 VAATLN
+414 
-420 NLGILLS
+420 
-427 DTNEFEQSQTYFE
+427 
-440 EALQIRRSLSAR
+440 
-452 NPEAYTPAVAAT
+452 
-464 LNNLGILLR
+464 
-473 RTHKFEQSQTYYE
+473 
-486 EALQIRR
+486 
-493 SLSARNPEAYT
+493 
-504 PAVAMTLNNLGA
+504 
-516 LLRRT
+516 
-521 HKFEQ
+521 
-526 SQTYFE
+526 
-532 EALQI
+532 
-537 CRSLA
+537 
-542 SRNPEVYTPAVA
+542 
-554 MTLNNLGILLSDTNE
+554 
-569 FEQSQTYFE
+569 
-578 EALQIYRSLASRNPE
+578 RNPE

-652 ACLLDRQRKY
+652 ACSLDRQRKY

-669 LDRYPEHPRARKIL
+669 LYRYPEHPRARKIL

>member
-1 MDIVTFGEYALKVLL
+1 MDLVTFGEYALKVLL

-35 EAFDLALNDWSEH
+35 EAFDLALSDWSEH

-66 QSATSYEDLDEDTRA
+66 QSATSYKDLDEDTRV
-81 FIDCFQRRLSEQP
+81 FIDFFQRRLSEQP

-111 GVRDLQEHHKTQ
+111 GVQDLQEHHKTQ

-138 SPEELQA
+138 SSEELQA

-182 EFVRF
+182 GFVRF

-227 SLTAVY
+227 SLTAIY
-233 EKYQEQAREG
+233 ERYQEQAREG

-265 KFYKCLIEL
+265 KFYKRLIEL

-280 HFKYAHLLQ
+280 HFEYAHLLQ

-304 LQVLR
+304 LQALR
-309 SLAEHDLE
+309 SLAEHDL
-317 AYTPDVAATLNNL
+317 
-330 GALLSDT
+330 
-337 NEFEQ
+337 
-342 SQTYYEEALQL
+342 
-353 YRSLA
+353 
-358 SRNPE
+358 
-363 AYIPEVAMT
+363 
-372 LNNLGALLSD
+372 
-382 TNEFEQSQTYY
+382 
-393 EEALQIRRSLS
+393 
-404 ARNPEAYTPA
+404 
-414 VAATLN
+414 
-420 NLGILLS
+420 
-427 DTNEFEQSQTYFE
+427 
-440 EALQIRRSLSAR
+440 
-452 NPEAYTPAVAAT
+452 
-464 LNNLGILLR
+464 
-473 RTHKFEQSQTYYE
+473 
-486 EALQIRR
+486 
-493 SLSARNPEAYT
+493 EAYT
-504 PAVAMTLNNLGA
+504 PAVAMTLNNLGI
-516 LLRRT
+516 LLRCT

-537 CRSLA
+537 CRSLSA
-542 SRNPEVYTPAVA
+542 RNPETYTPA
-554 MTLNNLGILLSDTNE
+554 
-569 FEQSQTYFE
+569 
-578 EALQIYRSLASRNPE
+578 
-593 AYTPDVAMTLYNL
+593 VAMTLYNL

-617 DAEGAYQEAYDIY
+617 DAEGVYQEAYDIY

-652 ACLLDRQRKY
+652 AYLLDRQRKY

>member
-1 MDIVTFGEYALKVLL
+1 MDLVTFGEYALKVLL

-35 EAFDLALNDWSEH
+35 EAFDLALSDWSEH

-66 QSATSYEDLDEDTRA
+66 QSATSYEDLDEDTRV
-81 FIDCFQRRLSEQP
+81 FIDFFQRRLSEQP

-160 STLGEM
+160 STLGEV

-265 KFYKCLIEL
+265 KFYKRLIEL

-280 HFKYAHLLQ
+280 YFKYAHLLQ

-304 LQVLR
+304 LQALR
-309 SLAEHDLE
+309 SLAEHDPE
-317 AYTPDVAATLNNL
+317 TYTPAVAATLNNL
-330 GALLSDT
+330 GT
-337 NEFEQ
+337 
-342 SQTYYEEALQL
+342 
-353 YRSLA
+353 
-358 SRNPE
+358 
-363 AYIPEVAMT
+363 
-372 LNNLGALLSD
+372 LLSD

-393 EEALQIRRSLS
+393 EEALQIRRSLAS
-404 ARNPEAYTPA
+404 RNPEAYTPDVAMTLNNLGILLSVTNEFEQSQTYFEEALQIRRSLASRNPEAYTPA
-414 VAATLN
+414 VAAILN

-440 EALQIRRSLSAR
+440 EALQLYRSLSA
-452 NPEAYTPAVAAT
+452 
-464 LNNLGILLR
+464 
-473 RTHKFEQSQTYYE
+473 
-486 EALQIRR
+486 
-493 SLSARNPEAYT
+493 
-504 PAVAMTLNNLGA
+504 
-516 LLRRT
+516 
-521 HKFEQ
+521 
-526 SQTYFE
+526 
-532 EALQI
+532 
-537 CRSLA
+537 
-542 SRNPEVYTPAVA
+542 
-554 MTLNNLGILLSDTNE
+554 
-569 FEQSQTYFE
+569 
-578 EALQIYRSLASRNPE
+578 RNPE

-606 VFLYIKLEREE
+606 VCLYIKLEREE

-652 ACLLDRQRKY
+652 ACSLDRQRKY

>member
-1 MDIVTFGEYALKVLL
+1 MDLVTFGEYALKVLL

-35 EAFDLALNDWSEH
+35 EAFDLALSDWSEH

-81 FIDCFQRRLSEQP
+81 FIDFFQRRLSEQP

-111 GVRDLQEHHKTQ
+111 GARDLQEHHKTQ
-123 DLLQSIMSTLKEEDM
+123 DLLQSIMSTLKEEDI

-233 EKYQEQAREG
+233 ERYQEQAREG

-265 KFYKCLIEL
+265 KFYKRLIEL

-280 HFKYAHLLQ
+280 RFKYAHLLQ

-304 LQVLR
+304 LQALR
-309 SLAEHDLE
+309 SLAEHNPE
-317 AYTPDVAATLNNL
+317 TYTPAVAATLNNL
-330 GALLSDT
+330 GTLLKDT

-353 YRSLA
+353 YRSL
-358 SRNPE
+358 
-363 AYIPEVAMT
+363 
-372 LNNLGALLSD
+372 
-382 TNEFEQSQTYY
+382 
-393 EEALQIRRSLS
+393 S
-404 ARNPEAYTPA
+404 ACNPEAYTPA

-420 NLGILLS
+420 NLGALLR
-427 DTNEFEQSQTYFE
+427 DTNEFEQSQTY
-440 EALQIRRSLSAR
+440 
-452 NPEAYTPAVAAT
+452 Y
-464 LNNLGILLR
+464 
-473 RTHKFEQSQTYYE
+473 
-486 EALQIRR
+486 
-493 SLSARNPEAYT
+493 
-504 PAVAMTLNNLGA
+504 
-516 LLRRT
+516 
-521 HKFEQ
+521 
-526 SQTYFE
+526 
-532 EALQI
+532 
-537 CRSLA
+537 
-542 SRNPEVYTPAVA
+542 
-554 MTLNNLGILLSDTNE
+554 
-569 FEQSQTYFE
+569 E

-593 AYTPDVAMTLYNL
+593 AYTPAVAMTLYNF
-606 VFLYIKLEREE
+606 VYLYIKLEREE

-652 ACLLDRQRKY
+652 AYLLDRQRKY